1 MRDLPNKIILF
12 VCCFTAYMLWPEW
25 RENVV
30 PVLAAVIIAGFS
42 SYFDQESVHAALM
55 VAAVVWSLFLPGLTA
70 FLPMICYDLL
80 FNRYQLLCL
89 SALIPF
95 VSLWRSAPLPVSVT
109 ITLLLIVSG
118 CFKYWA
124 VKLLRLKNDYNDMRD
139 TTKEIS
145 IKLKQQNRDLMEKQ
159 DYEINI
165 ATLNERNRIARE
177 IHDNVGHLLSSSILQ
192 VGALLAVNK
201 DEKIKGNLLL
211 VNDTLN
217 EAMNTI
223 RTSVH
228 ELYDESVDLYAQVYE
243 LVKKFKFCKIE
254 YDYDIKSDPDKKV
267 KYAFISIV
275 KESLSN
281 MIKHSDAT
289 LASITFREHPALYQL
304 IISDNGIVNNYDME
318 NGIGL
323 KGITE
328 RINSLNGN
336 INITI
341 SNGFQI
347 FISVPKEGAHQ

>member
-1 MRDLPNKIILF
+1 MKDLPNKIILF
-12 VCCFTAYMLWPEW
+12 ACCFAAYMLWPQW
-25 RENVV
+25 RENVT
-30 PVLAAVIIAGFS
+30 PVLAAVIITGFL
-42 SYFDQESVHAALM
+42 SYFDRESVHAVLT
-55 VAAVVWSLFLPGLTA
+55 VTAVVWSLFLPGLTA

-80 FNRYQLLCL
+80 FSRYQFLCL
-89 SALIPF
+89 AALVPLF
-95 VSLWRSAPLPVSVT
+95 SLWRSAPLPAGAAIT
-109 ITLLLIVSG
+109 ILLIISG

-124 VKLLRLKNDYNDMRD
+124 VTLAKLKSDYNDMRD
-139 TTKEIS
+139 TTKEIAMQ
-145 IKLKQQNRDLMEKQ
+145 LKQQNRDLMEKQ

-201 DEKIKGNLLL
+201 DEKIRENLLA
-211 VNDTLN
+211 VKDTLD

-228 ELYDESVDLYAQVYE
+228 DLYDESVDLYAQVYE

-254 YDYDIKSDPDKKV
+254 YDYDIKSDPDKRV

-289 LASITFREHPALYQL
+289 FASITFREHPALYQL
-304 IISDNGIVNNYDME
+304 IISDDGTVKNYDME
-318 NGIGL
+318 DGIGL
-323 KGITE
+323 KSITE
-328 RINSLNGN
+328 RIHSLNGN
-336 INITI
+336 INITTN
-341 SNGFQI
+341 NGFQI
-347 FISVPKEGAHQ
+347 FISVPKEGAIQ